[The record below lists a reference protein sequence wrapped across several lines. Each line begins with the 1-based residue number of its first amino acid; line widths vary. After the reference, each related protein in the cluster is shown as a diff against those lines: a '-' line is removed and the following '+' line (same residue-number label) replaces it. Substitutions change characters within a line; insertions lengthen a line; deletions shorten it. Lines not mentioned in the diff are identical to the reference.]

1 MDIDASLQEFLRRL
15 DGLISMAEEK
25 QQRAKAAGAEAWLIE
40 SYNTLLR
47 NLKVL
52 RDTASQDKLPR
63 RSRGETRPGAGLGL
77 SRAVGEWCEDDELL
91 DEVRNVED
99 YFRESL

>member
-1 MDIDASLQEFLRRL
+1 MSGRRTAEFLLRL
-15 DGLISMAEEK
+15 DGLIFMAEEK
-25 QQRAKAAGAEAWLIE
+25 RQRAKAAGAEVWPIA
-40 SYNTLLR
+40 SYDTLVR

-63 RSRGETRPGAGLGL
+63 QSRGETGPGAGLGI

-91 DEVRNVED
+91 DKVRNVED